1 MCYAAIQVKIMREK
15 LCFFITILVV
25 LLLTACSLK
34 TDSNRLDDYP
44 LSEIELATP
53 CSYPSSNHA
62 AAHVLPPYVLYSDV
76 LHVRIIYAY
85 YYEGNGTTVDW
96 EYGYILEKW
105 DGSQW
110 HTLYHYELTE
120 TPDSEETP
128 DLLQHSADGASFEA
142 DFEQVFSEYGAGLYR
157 IVRKCN
163 ASSGYDEPFYCAR
176 NVQLIDTKDFENGI
190 TFQELFGAEECP
202 TDIILKKGKDTL
214 ELTEEDAESIFQFI
228 SQMHCVATGTDN
240 SSVGLGSVD
249 HEYHVCF
256 LLSDGNYFI
265 ITPFSGKTLDGKSY
279 SAICRASG
287 MAGAIYLYDKDND
300 LRHVI
305 SPD

>member
-1 MCYAAIQVKIMREK
+1 MKGDMTMTKRFYCLI
-15 LCFFITILVV
+15 ILATM
-25 LLLTACSLK
+25 LSLTSCSLK

-44 LSEIELATP
+44 LSEIELAAP
-53 CSYPSSNHA
+53 YSYPSANHA
-62 AAHVLPPYVLYSDV
+62 ATHVLPPYVLYGDT
-76 LHVRIIYAY
+76 LHVRIIYI
-85 YYEGNGTTVDW
+85 YYEEDGTTADW

-110 HTLYHYELTE
+110 HTLYHYGLAE

-128 DLLQHSADGASFEA
+128 DLLQHSTDGASFEA

-157 IVRKCN
+157 VIRKCSP
-163 ASSGYDEPFYCAR
+163 ASGQDEPSYCAQ

-190 TFQELFGAEECP
+190 TFQELFGTGECP
-202 TDIILKKGKDTL
+202 SDIILKKGKDTL
-214 ELTEEDAESIFQFI
+214 ELTDEEAETIFQFI

-240 SSVGLGSVD
+240 SRVGLGSVD

-256 LLSDGNYFI
+256 LLSDGSFFI

-279 SAICRASG
+279 SAICRLSG
-287 MAGAIYLYDKDND
+287 MAGAIYLYDESSD
-300 LRHVI
+300 LRHI
-305 SPD
+305 ICPD

>member
-1 MCYAAIQVKIMREK
+1 MTMTKRFCYLA
-15 LCFFITILVV
+15 V
-25 LLLTACSLK
+25 LSAMLFLTACNPK

-62 AAHVLPPYVLYSDV
+62 AAHVLSPYVLYGDV
-76 LHVRIIYAY
+76 LHVRIIYV
-85 YYEGNGTTVDW
+85 YYEEAGTKADW

-110 HTLYHYELTE
+110 HTLYHYGLTE

-128 DLLQHSADGASFEA
+128 DILQHSADGASFEA
-142 DFEQVFSEYGAGLYR
+142 DFEQVFAEYGAGLYR
-157 IVRKCN
+157 VIRKCN
-163 ASSGYDEPFYCAR
+163 AAAGYDGPFYCAQ

-202 TDIILKKGKDTL
+202 ADIILKKGKDTL
-214 ELTEEDAESIFQFI
+214 ELTDEDAESIFQFI

-240 SSVGLGSVD
+240 SRVGLGSVD

>member
-1 MCYAAIQVKIMREK
+1 MTKRFCYLAILSV
-15 LCFFITILVV
+15 ILF
-25 LLLTACSLK
+25 LAACSLK
-34 TDSNRLDDYP
+34 TDSSNRLDDYP
-44 LSEIELATP
+44 LSEIELAVP
-53 CSYPSSNHA
+53 CSYPATAHA
-62 AAHVLPPYVLYSDV
+62 TAQVLPPYVLYGDV
-76 LHVRIIYAY
+76 LQARIVYVY

-110 HTLYHYELTE
+110 HTLYHYGLTE
-120 TPDSEETP
+120 ISDSEETP
-128 DLLQHSADGASFEA
+128 DILQHSADGAAFDA

-157 IVRKCN
+157 VVRKCN
-163 ASSGYDEPFYCAR
+163 AAAGYDGPFYCAQ
-176 NVQLIDTKDFENGI
+176 NVRLIDTKDFENGI

-202 TDIILKKGKDTL
+202 ADIILKEGKDTL
-214 ELTEEDAESIFQFI
+214 ELTDEDAESIFQFI

-240 SSVGLGSVD
+240 SRVGLGSVD

-256 LLSDGNYFI
+256 LLSDGNYFT

-279 SAICRASG
+279 SAICRTSG

>member
-1 MCYAAIQVKIMREK
+1 MTMTKRFCYLA
-15 LCFFITILVV
+15 V
-25 LLLTACSLK
+25 LSAMLFLTACSLK

-44 LSEIELATP
+44 LSEIELAAP

-62 AAHVLPPYVLYSDV
+62 AAHVLSPYVLYGDV
-76 LHVRIIYAY
+76 LHVRIIYV
-85 YYEGNGTTVDW
+85 YYEEAGTKADW

-110 HTLYHYELTE
+110 HTLYHYGLTE

-128 DLLQHSADGASFEA
+128 DILQHSADGASFEA

-157 IVRKCN
+157 VIRKCN
-163 ASSGYDEPFYCAR
+163 AAAGYDGPFYCAQ

-202 TDIILKKGKDTL
+202 ADIILKKGKDTL
-214 ELTEEDAESIFQFI
+214 ELTDEDAESIFQFI

-240 SSVGLGSVD
+240 SRVGLGSVD